1 MLVNVH
7 LYHSELFSVDNVLRC
22 VVSLLFDWVTS
33 VLMVMF
39 IILANFALSFNV
51 LNPFDCSKSL
61 IIVDTCCNDVTE
73 SVKVYTSFI
82 VMA

>member
-7 LYHSELFSVDNVLRC
+7 LYHSELFSVDNVLKC
-22 VVSLLFDWVTS
+22 VVSLLFEWVTS

-39 IILANFALSFNV
+39 IILANFALSSNV

-73 SVKVYTSFI
+73 SVKVCTSFI